1 MNLILTAH
9 NWIMLAGGSIAGDK
23 KPLDSSEYLGV
34 TFAGIGIVLLAL
46 ALLVVIIMLFGKIFD
61 GINKSQQTKEKAA
74 AAAKAPKASP
84 TPAKKPEPAK
94 AVQPPAPAPVVSA
107 EDDDEVIAVISAVV
121 AMMSEQDGTTYEVKS
136 VKQKQPRQGGF
147 SGRSAWAMDGRRNNI
162 SPF

>member
-1 MNLILTAH
+1 MNLMLTAH
-9 NWIMLAGGSIAGDK
+9 NWIMLAGGSIDGDK

-61 GINKSQQTKEKAA
+61 GINKSQQGKEKAA

-84 TPAKKPEPAK
+84 TPAKKPEPVK
-94 AVQPPAPAPVVSA
+94 EVPPPAPVVSA

-136 VKQKQPRQGGF
+136 VKQKQPAQNGF

>member
-1 MNLILTAH
+1 MNLMLAAH
-9 NWIMLAGGSIAGDK
+9 NWIMLAGGSIDGDK
-23 KPLDSSEYLGV
+23 KPLSSSEYLGV

-61 GINKSQQTKEKAA
+61 GINKSQQAKEKAA

-84 TPAKKPEPAK
+84 APAKKPEPAK
-94 AVQPPAPAPVVSA
+94 AVPPPAPVVSA
-107 EDDDEVIAVISAVV
+107 EDDDEVIAVISAVI

-136 VKQKQPRQGGF
+136 VKQKQPAQNGF

>member
-9 NWIMLAGGSIAGDK
+9 NWIMLAGGSIDGNK

-34 TFAGIGIVLLAL
+34 TFAGMGIVLLAL

-61 GINKSQQTKEKAA
+61 GINKNQQTKAKVA

-84 TPAKKPEPAK
+84 APAKKPEPAK
-94 AVQPPAPAPVVSA
+94 AVQPPVPAPVVNA
-107 EDDDEVIAVISAVV
+107 VDDDEVIAVISAVV
-121 AMMSEQDGTTYEVKS
+121 AMMSEQDGTTYQVKS
-136 VKQKQPRQGGF
+136 VKQKPTQGGF

>member
-1 MNLILTAH
+1 MNLMLTAH

-61 GINKSQQTKEKAA
+61 GINKKQQEKEKAA

-84 TPAKKPEPAK
+84 TPAKKPEPVK
-94 AVQPPAPAPVVSA
+94 AVQPPAPVVTA

-136 VKQKQPRQGGF
+136 VKQKPVQGGF